1 MFVSEASL
9 FSSSTMKIRI
19 CSMEGVDIML
29 DVAPDMTVDK
39 LKVLAVS
46 HLHDPTESAKTS
58 LYHKLVQVSTSKVL
72 DEERSLTQ
80 ESVRENGKK
89 PEVKHK
95 MEIYCLLQW
104 RIQDFPEVGAPTP
117 KLLFS
122 QCFPKTA

>member
-1 MFVSEASL
+1 
-9 FSSSTMKIRI
+9 
-19 CSMEGVDIML
+19 MEGVDIML

-72 DEERSLTQ
+72 NEERSLTQ

-95 MEIYCLLQW
+95 I
-104 RIQDFPEVGAPTP
+104 AST
-117 KLLFS
+117 
-122 QCFPKTA
+122 T

>member
-72 DEERSLTQ
+72 NEERSLTQ

-89 PEVKHK
+89 P
-95 MEIYCLLQW
+95 
-104 RIQDFPEVGAPTP
+104 
-117 KLLFS
+117 
-122 QCFPKTA
+122 

>member
-1 MFVSEASL
+1 
-9 FSSSTMKIRI
+9 
-19 CSMEGVDIML
+19 ML

-72 DEERSLTQ
+72 NEERSLTQ

-95 MEIYCLLQW
+95 SVMIRSRSIAFCIGGS
-104 RIQDFPEVGAPTP
+104 RISPRWGRQ
-117 KLLFS
+117 S
-122 QCFPKTA
+122 QRWM

>member
-1 MFVSEASL
+1 
-9 FSSSTMKIRI
+9 
-19 CSMEGVDIML
+19 MEGVDILL

-72 DEERSLTQ
+72 NEERSLTQ

-95 MEIYCLLQW
+95 IEIYCLLQW
-104 RIQDFPEVGAPTP
+104 RIQDFPEVGRQPQ
-117 KLLFS
+117 S
-122 QCFPKTA
+122 YY

>member
-1 MFVSEASL
+1 
-9 FSSSTMKIRI
+9 
-19 CSMEGVDIML
+19 MEGVDIML

-72 DEERSLTQ
+72 NEERSLTQ

-95 MEIYCLLQW
+95 IDIYCLLQW